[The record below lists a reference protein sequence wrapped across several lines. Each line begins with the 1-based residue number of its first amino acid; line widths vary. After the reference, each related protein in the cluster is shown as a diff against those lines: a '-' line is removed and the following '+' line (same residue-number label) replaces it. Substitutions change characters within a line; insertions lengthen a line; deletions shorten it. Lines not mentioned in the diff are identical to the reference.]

1 MLKRRYKRRYIG
13 LVHQPQA
20 ADLDKGDLFSLI
32 QERNSELFG
41 YVSYEVSNLKLVK
54 QDQSGGLTI
63 ISCRAKSLD
72 QVLVSLTFMDP
83 SLLVV
88 DVSGSINKLKKR
100 WTHELASFRLLKDS
114 GNS

>member
-13 LVHQPQA
+13 IVHQPQA
-20 ADLDKGDLFSLI
+20 ADFDKNNLFSLI

-41 YVSYEVSNLKLVK
+41 YIFNEVSNLKLVK
-54 QDQSGGLTI
+54 QDQCDLTI

-72 QVLVSLTFMDP
+72 QVLVSLTFMVP

-100 WTHELASFRLLKDS
+100 WTHELALFRLLEDY

>member
-13 LVHQPQA
+13 IVCQPRL
-20 ADLDKGDLFSLI
+20 DLDKSDLFSLI
-32 QERNSELFG
+32 RERNSELFG
-41 YVSYEVSNLKLVK
+41 YIFNEVSNLKLVK
-54 QDQSGGLTI
+54 HDQSGLTI

-72 QVLVSLTFMDP
+72 QLLVSLTFMDP

-88 DVSGSINKLKKR
+88 DVSGSINKLKER
-100 WTHELASFRLLKDS
+100 WTHELASFRLLEDS

>member
-13 LVHQPQA
+13 IVHQVQA
-20 ADLDKGDLFSLI
+20 ADLDKSELFSLI

-41 YVSYEVSNLKLVK
+41 YVFNEVSYLKLVK
-54 QDQSGGLTI
+54 QDRSGLTI
-63 ISCRAKSLD
+63 ISCRSKSLD

-83 SLLVV
+83 PLLVV
-88 DVSGSINKLKKR
+88 DVSGSINKLEKR
-100 WTHELASFRLLKDS
+100 WTHELASSRPLENS

>member
-13 LVHQPQA
+13 IVHQPHA
-20 ADLDKGDLFSLI
+20 ADLDKSDLFSLI
-32 QERNSELFG
+32 QERTSELFG
-41 YVSYEVSNLKLVK
+41 YVFNEVSNLKLVK
-54 QDQSGGLTI
+54 QDQSGLTI

-72 QVLVSLTFMDP
+72 QLLVSLTFMDP

>member
-13 LVHQPQA
+13 IVHQPQA
-20 ADLDKGDLFSLI
+20 ADLDKNDLLSLI
-32 QERNSELFG
+32 HKRNSELFG
-41 YVSYEVSNLKLVK
+41 YVFNEVSIVKLVK
-54 QDQSGGLTI
+54 QDQSGLTI

-100 WTHELASFRLLKDS
+100 WTRELASFRLLKDFGKS
-114 GNS
+114 

>member
-13 LVHQPQA
+13 IVNQPQA
-20 ADLDKGDLFSLI
+20 ADLDKSDLFSLI

-41 YVSYEVSNLKLVK
+41 YVFNEVSNLKLVK
-54 QDQSGGLTI
+54 QDQSGLTI

-72 QVLVSLTFMDP
+72 QLLVSLTFMDP

>member
-13 LVHQPQA
+13 IVHRLQA
-20 ADLDKGDLFSLI
+20 ADLDKSDLFSLI

-41 YVSYEVSNLKLVK
+41 YVFNEVSNLKLVK
-54 QDQSGGLTI
+54 QDRSGLTI

-72 QVLVSLTFMDP
+72 EVLVSLTFMDDP

-100 WTHELASFRLLKDS
+100 WTHELDSFRLLKDS